1 MKKSPFKKFISIKAN
16 HYPKD
21 RVSIVHG
28 DKRITWKELNERIN
42 RLGNGLIDIDAEK
55 GDKIALILYN
65 SPEFLESNFASQGI
79 GAVPVPINY
88 RLVGNEFEYILNN
101 CDAKILIFD
110 EDVLPII
117 QEIRDE
123 LPLIEHYIYVGDKE
137 KTPEDMV
144 NYYQFINEH
153 KNKELK
159 ADVSYDDIGLILYTG
174 GTTGMPKGVVLTYDN
189 LVTNIEMVGV
199 FMTNALP
206 PVSRL
211 KKRMEKGKRSIDKKI
226 QGGMQVLSGLSIF
239 QALADDEDLAKKISI
254 IELQSDADLK
264 IPPMTATGD
273 GEGGL
278 KLFYGKAKEWD
289 IYAKVFLGREIRDLA
304 ESGPLSYSTRG
315 KIKNFFPMIWK
326 YLIGGTKGINLKG
339 PFKLKLK
346 LIGASTKTPPPEEVI
361 NLLLLPP
368 LFHSAGYIFLVQWLL
383 FGCKLVMPGSKS
395 FNAEEVV
402 NYLHDEKIHITLMV
416 PTMWKRIVE
425 YPSIEDYDFS
435 DLKIA
440 MSGGALLKGKYKKK
454 MIELFPNALIFDA
467 LGQTEMSPI
476 VSVKLD
482 GDVEAV
488 KDRSVGKMVAGLDYK
503 IVDEEGKVVP
513 DGEIGELCYKSSTI
527 MKEYY
532 KDKEKTKAS
541 MTEDG
546 FFYSGDLA
554 YRGEDG
560 EVYLVDRKKSCINT
574 GGEKVYALEVEECI
588 MEHPKVKNVCVIGVP
603 NDEWGSIVR
612 AVVQLKEGEEAT
624 KEEIQDFCKGKI
636 AGFKKPRSVVF
647 TDEFPIS
654 PVGKIQRGKVKKQ
667 YGTP

>member
-1 MKKSPFKKFISIKAN
+1 MKRSPFKKFISIKAK

-21 RVSIVHG
+21 RVAVVYG
-28 DKRITWKELNERIN
+28 DKRITWKQLNENIN
-42 RLGNGLIDIDAEK
+42 RLGNGLKILGAKK
-55 GDKIALILYN
+55 GDKIAIILYN

-79 GAVPVPINY
+79 GAISTPINY
-88 RLVGNEFEYILNN
+88 RLVGPEFDYILNN

-117 QEIRDE
+117 QDIRDK
-123 LPLIEHYIYVGDKE
+123 LPLIENYIFVGPKE
-137 KTPEDMV
+137 NTPEDMI
-144 NYYQFINEH
+144 NYYQLIEDN

-159 ADVSYDDIGLILYTG
+159 ADMDYDDIGLILYTG

-199 FMTNALP
+199 FMTNVLP
-206 PVSRL
+206 PVSKL
-211 KKRMEKGKRSIDKKI
+211 EKGKESKRSIDKKI
-226 QGGMQVLSGLSIF
+226 QGGMQVMSGLSIF
-239 QALADDEDLAKKISI
+239 QALAEDEDLGKKVSI
-254 IELQSDADLK
+254 IELLSDADLK

-273 GEGGL
+273 GKGGL
-278 KLFYGKAKEWD
+278 RLYHGKAKEYD
-289 IYAKVFLGREIRDLA
+289 IYAKVFLGNEIRDLA
-304 ESGPLSYSTRG
+304 ETGPLSYSTRG
-315 KIKNFFPMIWK
+315 KLKNFFPMIWK
-326 YLIGGTKGINLKG
+326 YLIGGSKGINLKG
-339 PFKLKLK
+339 PLKLKFK
-346 LIGASTKTPPPEEVI
+346 LIGASTKTPSPEDII

-383 FGCKLVMPGSKS
+383 FGCKLVMPENKS
-395 FNAEEVV
+395 FNVEEVV
-402 NYLHDEKIHITLMV
+402 NYLQDENIHITLMV

-425 YPSIEDYDFS
+425 YPNIKDYNFS

-440 MSGGALLKGKYKKK
+440 MSGGALLKGKYKKQ

-482 GDVEAV
+482 GDVETV
-488 KDRSVGKMVAGLDYK
+488 KDRSVGTMVAGLEYK
-503 IVDEEGKVVP
+503 IVNDKGKEVP

-532 KDKEKTKAS
+532 KDPDKTKKS

-560 EVYLVDRKKSCINT
+560 EVYIVDRKKSCINT

-588 MEHPKVKNVCVIGVP
+588 MDHPKVKNCCVIGVP
-603 NDEWGSIVR
+603 DDEWGNIVR
-612 AVVQLKEGEEAT
+612 AVVELHEGETLTE
-624 KEEIQDFCKGKI
+624 EEIQDFCKGKI
-636 AGFKKPRSVVF
+636 ASFKKPRSIIF

-654 PVGKIQRGKVKKQ
+654 PVGKILRGKVQDKFGK
-667 YGTP
+667 P

>member
-21 RVSIVHG
+21 RIAIVHG
-28 DKRITWKELNERIN
+28 NKRITWKELNEHIN
-42 RLGNGLIDIDAEK
+42 RLGNGLRKNLDAEK

-65 SPEFLESNFASQGI
+65 SPEFLESNFACQGI
-79 GAVPVPINY
+79 GAIPTPINY
-88 RLVGNEFEYILNN
+88 RLVGNEFEYIINN

-110 EDVLPII
+110 EDLLTII
-117 QEIRDE
+117 QEIRDK
-123 LPLIEHYIYVGDKE
+123 LPLIEHYIFVGPKE
-137 KTPEDMV
+137 NTPEDMI
-144 NYYQFINEH
+144 NYYQLIEDN

-159 ADVSYDDIGLILYTG
+159 ANVSYNDIGLILYTG

-206 PVSRL
+206 PVSKL
-211 KKRMEKGKRSIDKKI
+211 EKGKKSKNSLNKKI
-226 QGGMQVLSGLSIF
+226 QQGMKVLSGLSIF
-239 QALADDEDLAKKISI
+239 QALSDEEDLAKKISI
-254 IELQSDADLK
+254 IEILSDSNLK
-264 IPPMTATGD
+264 IPPMTATGGED
-273 GEGGL
+273 GLEL
-278 KLFYGKAKEWD
+278 YYGKAKEWD
-289 IYAKVFLGREIRDLA
+289 IHAKVFLGQEIRDLA

-315 KIKNFFPMIWK
+315 KLKNFFPMIWK
-326 YLIGGTKGINLKG
+326 YLVGGSKGVSIKG
-339 PFKLKLK
+339 PLKLKFK
-346 LIGASTKTPPPEEVI
+346 LIGASTKTPTPEDII

-383 FGCKLVMPGSKS
+383 FGCKLVMPENKS
-395 FNAEEVV
+395 FNPKEIIE
-402 NYLHDEKIHITLMV
+402 YLHNENIHITLCV
-416 PTMWKRIVE
+416 PTMWKRIIE
-425 YPSIEDYDFS
+425 YPNIKNYDFKN
-435 DLKIA
+435 LIIA

-482 GDVEAV
+482 GDVETV
-488 KDRSVGKMVAGLDYK
+488 KDRSIGKMIAGLEYK
-503 IVDEEGKVVP
+503 IVNDDGKEVP
-513 DGEIGELCYKSSTI
+513 DGEIGEICYKSSTI

-532 KDKEKTKAS
+532 KDQEKTKAS

-546 FFYSGDLA
+546 YFYSGDLA

-560 EVYLVDRKKSCINT
+560 EVYIVDRKKSCINT

-588 MEHPKVKNVCVIGVP
+588 MDHPKVKNVCVIGVP

-612 AVVQLKEGEEAT
+612 AVVELKKGESTTE
-624 KEEIQDFCKGKI
+624 EEIKNFCKGKI
-636 AGFKKPRSVVF
+636 AGFKKPRSVIF
-647 TDEFPIS
+647 IEEFPIT
-654 PVGKIQRGKVKKQ
+654 PVGKIQRGKVKKK
-667 YGTP
+667 YGIP

>member
-1 MKKSPFKKFISIKAN
+1 MKRSPFKKFISIKAK

-21 RVSIVHG
+21 RVAVVYG
-28 DKRITWKELNERIN
+28 DKRITWKQLNENIN
-42 RLGNGLIDIDAEK
+42 RLGNGLKNLGAKK

-79 GAVPVPINY
+79 GAISTPINY
-88 RLVGNEFEYILNN
+88 RLVGPEFDYILNN

-117 QEIRDE
+117 QDIRDK
-123 LPLIEHYIYVGDKE
+123 LPLIEHFIFVGSKE
-137 KTPEDMV
+137 NTPEDMI
-144 NYYQFINEH
+144 NYYQLLEDN

-159 ADVSYDDIGLILYTG
+159 ADVDYDDIGLILYTG

-199 FMTNALP
+199 FMTNVLP
-206 PVSRL
+206 PV
-211 KKRMEKGKRSIDKKI
+211 KKFEKGKVSKRSIDKKI
-226 QGGMQVLSGLSIF
+226 QGGMQVMSGLSIF
-239 QALADDEDLAKKISI
+239 QALAEDEDLGKKVSI
-254 IELQSDADLK
+254 IELLSDADLK

-278 KLFYGKAKEWD
+278 RLYHGKAKEYD
-289 IYAKVFLGREIRDLA
+289 IYAKVFLGNEIRDLA
-304 ESGPLSYSTRG
+304 ETGPLSYSTRG
-315 KIKNFFPMIWK
+315 KLKNFFPMIWK
-326 YLIGGTKGINLKG
+326 YLIGGSKGINLKG
-339 PFKLKLK
+339 PLKLKFK
-346 LIGASTKTPPPEEVI
+346 LIGASTKTPSPEDII

-368 LFHSAGYIFLVQWLL
+368 LFHSAGYIFLMQWLL
-383 FGCKLVMPGSKS
+383 FGCKLVMPENKS

-402 NYLHDEKIHITLMV
+402 NYLQEENIHITLMV

-425 YPSIEDYDFS
+425 YPNIKKYDFS

-482 GDVEAV
+482 GDVETV
-488 KDRSVGKMVAGLDYK
+488 KDRSVGTMVAGLEYK
-503 IVDEEGKVVP
+503 IVDDEGKEVP
-513 DGEIGELCYKSSTI
+513 DGKIGELCYKSSTI

-532 KDKEKTKAS
+532 KDPEKTKKS

-560 EVYLVDRKKSCINT
+560 EVYIVDRKKSCINT

-588 MEHPKVKNVCVIGVP
+588 MDHPKVKNCCVIGVP
-603 NDEWGSIVR
+603 NDEWGNIVR
-612 AVVQLKEGEEAT
+612 AIVELHEGETAT
-624 KEEIQDFCKGKI
+624 EEEIQDFCKGKI
-636 AGFKKPRSVVF
+636 ASFKKPRSVIF
-647 TDEFPIS
+647 TEEFPIS
-654 PVGKIQRGKVKKQ
+654 PVGKILRGKVQDKFGK
-667 YGTP
+667 P